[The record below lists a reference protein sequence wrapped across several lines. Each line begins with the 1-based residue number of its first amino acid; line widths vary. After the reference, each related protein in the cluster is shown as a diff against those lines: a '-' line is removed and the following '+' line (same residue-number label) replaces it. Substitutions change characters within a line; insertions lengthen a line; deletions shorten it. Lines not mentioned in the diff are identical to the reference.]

1 MAHYDGGMTV
11 PSIHL
16 SSETFLQI
24 EGDVVVIGVRNTE
37 VGPVLLAESPLL
49 APLGGSLAAMGVT
62 GSLDEI
68 TRVPGV
74 RAGSPSLALIG
85 LGSSAEVL
93 SANELRYAAG
103 SAIRQLRG
111 VKTVVIALPMTTV
124 AEVNAALEG
133 AAIAAYNYN
142 AYRST
147 PIAPAATTATTIIV
161 AVPSAELAAKADGA
175 VARSVAIATAT
186 HTIKD
191 LVNTPPSDLFPESF
205 AAIAVE
211 LAERVAG
218 VTVTVL
224 AEDELRAGG
233 FGGILGVGQGSP
245 RGPRLVKLEYT
256 PVAASA
262 SASASAHKH
271 LALVGKGITFDSG
284 GLSLKQPASMIGMK
298 YDMTG
303 AATVLA
309 TVLAAASLDAPVRLT
324 GWLCLAENMPS
335 GTASR
340 PGDVLRIRGGT
351 TVEYLNT
358 DAEGRLVL
366 ADGIV
371 AASEEQPD
379 AIVDVATLTGAVR
392 TALGTRYCAIM
403 GETTLVTEIIDIATK
418 TGELIW
424 QLPLPAELRP
434 MLNSDV
440 ADIANIKPGNVA
452 AGTLL
457 AGVFL
462 QEFVGTR
469 TIEGKTTKI
478 PWAHLDI
485 AGSANN
491 DGGGYGYTA
500 KGPTAITV
508 RTLIALAET
517 FSRA

>member
-1 MAHYDGGMTV
+1 MTV
-11 PSIHL
+11 PSLHL
-16 SSETFLQI
+16 TSQSFLDF
-24 EGDVVVIGVRNTE
+24 EGDVVVIGVRKTDA
-37 VGPVLLAESPLL
+37 GPVLLTDDPVL
-49 APLGGSLAAMGVT
+49 APLGASLALIGVT

-74 RAGSPSLALIG
+74 PTGGPSLALIG
-85 LGSSAEVL
+85 LGSTTEEL
-93 SANELRYAAG
+93 TANDLRYAAG

-111 VKTVVIALPMTTV
+111 ATTVVVALPMTTV
-124 AEVNAALEG
+124 AGVSAALEG
-133 AAIAAYNYN
+133 AAIAAYSYN
-142 AYRST
+142 EYRST
-147 PIAPAATTATTIIV
+147 PAAPATISATDIVV
-161 AVPSAELAAKADGA
+161 AVPTAELATAATAAG
-175 VARSVAIATAT
+175 VIARSTAIATAT
-186 HTIKD
+186 HTIRD

-205 AAIAVE
+205 AAIAVD
-211 LAERVAG
+211 LAANVAG

-224 AEDELRAGG
+224 ADDELRAGG
-233 FGGILGVGQGSP
+233 FGGIVGVGQGSP
-245 RGPRLVKLEYT
+245 RGPRLVKLEYS
-256 PVAASA
+256 PVDTTSTATAQNV
-262 SASASAHKH
+262 KH

-284 GLSLKQPASMIGMK
+284 GLSLKPPASMIGMK

-309 TVLAAASLDAPVRLT
+309 TVLAAAALGAPVRLT

-335 GTASR
+335 GNASR
-340 PGDVLRIRGGT
+340 PGDVLRIRGGK

-371 AASEEQPD
+371 AASEENPD

-392 TALGTRYCAIM
+392 VALGTRYCAIM
-403 GETTLVTEIIDIATK
+403 GQNELVTAIINTAAE

-434 MLNSDV
+434 LLNSDI

-452 AGTLL
+452 AGSLI

-462 QEFVGTR
+462 QEFVGTQ
-469 TIEGKTTKI
+469 TIDGKTTKI